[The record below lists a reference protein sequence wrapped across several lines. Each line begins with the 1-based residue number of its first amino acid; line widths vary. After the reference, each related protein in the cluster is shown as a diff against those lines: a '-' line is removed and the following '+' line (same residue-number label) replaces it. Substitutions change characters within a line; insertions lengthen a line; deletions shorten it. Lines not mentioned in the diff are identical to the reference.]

1 MGANSEP
8 IPARQSNDSRAKW
21 VGKTGF
27 LRSSGATAFVEW
39 SSAVYNKTSEIG
51 VSDAPTGRSDLR
63 RVNPRNELSPA
74 RTLAGM
80 RRLID
85 SDRSPAFSLL
95 VSHPCSY
102 TRGRSVGAFSSV
114 RRAGRLHIANG
125 HAGNRVSDIHEGLLG
140 CRGTDF
146 TAFSTRVQ
154 ARRVMSLQPPAATFS
169 DPERVRSR
177 TIRSGKCLVA
187 SGFST
192 PGHVLSTRCCG
203 SPRRGIATRPVWTA
217 PAGPSPMGAPWAATG
232 THGFLA
238 TRRNPPWVPGKGD
251 VMNHRPCLV
260 AWSVRNPPP
269 ASVSIHRLNRSST

>member
-1 MGANSEP
+1 MPVLIWSLGLVGANSEP
-8 IPARQSNDSRAKW
+8 IPARQASSSRAKW

-39 SSAVYNKTSEIG
+39 SSAVYSKTSEIG
-51 VSDAPTGRSDLR
+51 VSDARTGRSDLR
-63 RVNPRNELSPA
+63 RLNPLNQLSPA

-80 RRLID
+80 SQLIN

-114 RRAGRLHIANG
+114 RRADRLRIATNG

-140 CRGTDF
+140 CRGTNLS
-146 TAFSTRVQ
+146 ASSTGVQ

-187 SGFST
+187 SSFST

-217 PAGPSPMGAPWAATG
+217 PTGHSPMGVPWQQTG
-232 THGFLA
+232 TPMGSWTKA
-238 TRRNPPWVPGKGD
+238 T
-251 VMNHRPCLV
+251 
-260 AWSVRNPPP
+260 
-269 ASVSIHRLNRSST
+269 